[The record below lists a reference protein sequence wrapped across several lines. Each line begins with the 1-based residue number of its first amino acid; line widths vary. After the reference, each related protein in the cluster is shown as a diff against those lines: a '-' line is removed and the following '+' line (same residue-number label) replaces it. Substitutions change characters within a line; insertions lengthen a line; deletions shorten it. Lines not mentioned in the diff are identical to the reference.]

1 MFLSLRADQ
10 GIHPATKG
18 MQKTDLGHQHSRNLH
33 NSGWRCV
40 CGGPWCGQ
48 AEELQPRH
56 RHGNPCNH
64 SHLQVSFSLCLIH
77 PRTPA
82 QGKLLETWTRVGHC
96 SEDAC
101 TCGRPC
107 CGQAEQLQVA
117 QLAWS
122 PLQLQLSPG
131 HPHSPRTMFTW
142 QGFVERSANCP
153 GLHTL
158 RRFGGDPLAE
168 VLPEVCWTYLN
179 KEAPLQ
185 ANSEQ
190 RTKLECS

>member
-1 MFLSLRADQ
+1 MWWTLVWSSRRATTPS
-10 GIHPATKG
+10 PAWKPL
-18 MQKTDLGHQHSRNLH
+18 QSQPS
-33 NSGWRCV
+33 
-40 CGGPWCGQ
+40 PGQ
-48 AEELQPRH
+48 LQSVLDPPTH
-56 RHGNPCNH
+56 TC
-64 SHLQVSFSLCLIH
+64 S
-77 PRTPA
+77 
-82 QGKLLETWTRVGHC
+82 GKLLETWTRVGHC

-142 QGFVERSANCP
+142 QGFVERSADCP